1 MGTPRQIPYCEA
13 VNAETLA
20 TVAAELS
27 VMSEGTD
34 RYAERV
40 AELARTSVGGEHD
53 DLLAAV
59 HEAERALKVA
69 HRALQRAQRLAR

>member
-1 MGTPRQIPYCEA
+1 MTPED
-13 VNAETLA
+13 LA

-40 AELARTSVGGEHD
+40 ADLASSRIDGEHD
-53 DLLAAV
+53 DLLSAV
-59 HEAERALKVA
+59 HEAERALRVA
-69 HRALQRAQRLAR
+69 HRALARAQRLTH